1 MLAAQEQESPMR
13 PLVPY
18 VLACLLGVFA
28 ATALVNH
35 SVYAADSPDTDGL
48 QIRIGYLGYTP
59 DPGPLL
65 SNVIGEPQDAG
76 LRGAELATIDS
87 NSTGRFLKQ
96 RYALT
101 AASAETPEDLLA
113 AAQTQ
118 HADGLRLFVVNA
130 PAELLT
136 RLAAQLPDSLLF
148 NAGSADDALRTDA
161 CLANV
166 LHTLPERAML
176 ADALLQFLVVRQW
189 KRALLIVGQRADDQA
204 YAAALRRSAKRFGVT
219 LVAEKPWTFDNDQ
232 RRSAQADMPLFTQ
245 AAEYDVVLVADEHG
259 DFGEYLPYNTWYP
272 RPVAGTQGLV
282 ATGWHK
288 TVETYGAA
296 QLQKRFE
303 ALAGRWMNDR
313 DFAAWIAVRA
323 IASAVTRLGNAD
335 ATAIRALQLSPDLP
349 LDGFKGRKLSFR
361 PWDGQLRQPIP
372 LVQPRALVST
382 SPQDGFLHPF
392 SELDSLGFDAPES
405 RCRLAERTP

>member
-1 MLAAQEQESPMR
+1 MR
-13 PLVPY
+13 PLAPSL
-18 VLACLLGVFA
+18 LACLLGVFA
-28 ATALVNH
+28 AALASH
-35 SVYAADSPDTDGL
+35 TLLAAETPAAPEGL
-48 QIRIGYLGYTP
+48 QVRIGYLGYTP

-65 SNVIGEPQDAG
+65 SNVIGEPRDAG
-76 LRGAELATIDS
+76 LRGAELAIIDS

-96 RYALT
+96 RYELT
-101 AASAETPEDLLA
+101 TASVETPEELLA
-113 AAQTQ
+113 AAQAQ

-130 PAELLT
+130 PAPLLT
-136 RLAAQLPDSLLF
+136 QLAAQLPDSLLF

-161 CLANV
+161 CLPNV

-189 KRALLIVGQRADDQA
+189 KRALLIVGPRDDDKA

-272 RPVAGTQGLV
+272 RPVAGTQGLTPT
-282 ATGWHK
+282 AWHK
-288 TVETYGAA
+288 TVETFGAA
-296 QLQKRFE
+296 QLQKRIE
-303 ALAGRWMNDR
+303 ELAGRWMNDR
-313 DFAAWIAVRA
+313 DFAAWMAVR
-323 IASAVTRLGNAD
+323 SL
-335 ATAIRALQLSPDLP
+335 ATAITKQRAAEPQGIRHLLLSEQLP

-361 PWDGQLRQPIP
+361 PWNGELRQPLP
-372 LVQPRALVST
+372 LVHPRALVST
-382 SPQDGFLHPF
+382 SPQDGFLHP
-392 SELDSLGFDAPES
+392 SNEMDSLGYDRPEVS
-405 RCRLAERTP
+405 CDLAGIPL